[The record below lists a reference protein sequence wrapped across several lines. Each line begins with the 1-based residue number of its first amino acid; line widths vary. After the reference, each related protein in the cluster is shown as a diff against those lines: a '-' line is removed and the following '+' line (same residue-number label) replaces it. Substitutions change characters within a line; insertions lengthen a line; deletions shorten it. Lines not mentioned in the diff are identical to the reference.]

1 MIERSI
7 IIILTINYIKM
18 ETLKFNTSLKCGG
31 CVAAIK
37 SKMDQISSISKWDV
51 DLSQPVK
58 VLTVEGE
65 NLKEDEILSAVTS
78 SGYTAQKL

>member
-1 MIERSI
+1 
-7 IIILTINYIKM
+7 M

-31 CVAAIK
+31 CVAAIQP
-37 SKMDQISSISKWDV
+37 KMDQISSITKWEV

-65 NLKEDEILSAVTS
+65 NLNENDIVSAIKDA
-78 SGYTAQKL
+78 GYSAEKV